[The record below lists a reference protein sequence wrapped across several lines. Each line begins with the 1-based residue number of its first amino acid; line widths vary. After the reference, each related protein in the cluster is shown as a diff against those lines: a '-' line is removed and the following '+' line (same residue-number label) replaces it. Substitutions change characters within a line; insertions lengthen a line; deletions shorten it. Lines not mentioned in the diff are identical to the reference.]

1 MAKTLRLSSDDIP
14 VPNRQAFMTE
24 HFAREVFRVDW
35 RGDSENH
42 ARSFYC
48 HATFTEAGTARLIDA
63 ESLGG
68 FVEKGKTFA
77 RDDPGE
83 TMFIYRERQKS
94 AWFQDPKGQEFL
106 TGQGSIVTFATD
118 VPFKTATQDGHKFSY
133 QAVLLPFAL
142 LDPFNGGDIARAMRR
157 LDASPVNGLLSAF
170 LVELS
175 RHLPALDGEPAAD
188 AVRVL
193 AHLTA
198 VAHGLLDGRDT
209 LAQEAFAV
217 ARVRSARRF
226 MLNSLHSPK
235 LTPAVVAA
243 YLGISPRQLHRDF
256 HPTGISFARS
266 LQEMRLARAKR
277 LVIEQRRMSITEI
290 AFVCGFDSLA
300 TFYRAFKSEYG
311 MTASEMRET
320 TRQDP
325 LG

>member
-35 RGDSENH
+35 QGDSESH
-42 ARSFYC
+42 ARSFFF
-48 HATFTEAGTARLIDA
+48 HATLTETGAARFVEA

-68 FVEKGKTFA
+68 FVEKGKSFT

-83 TMFIYRERQKS
+83 TMFIYREREKS

-118 VPFKTATQDGHKFSY
+118 VPFKTASQNGHKFSY
-133 QAVLLPFAL
+133 QAVLLPLAL
-142 LDPFNGGDIARAMRR
+142 LEPFHRGDIVRAMQK
-157 LDASPVNGLLSAF
+157 LDPSPVNGLLSAF
-170 LVELS
+170 LFDLC
-175 RHLPALDGEPAAD
+175 RHLPALDEEPAAA
-188 AVRVL
+188 AVQVL

-198 VAHGLLDGRDT
+198 VAHGLLDGRDS
-209 LAQEAFAV
+209 LAQEAIAI
-217 ARVRSARRF
+217 ARVRSAHRF
-226 MLNSLHSPK
+226 MLNSLHRPN

-243 YLGISPRQLHRDF
+243 YLGISSRQLHRDF
-256 HPTGISFARS
+256 HPTGTSFARS
-266 LQEMRLARAKR
+266 LQEMRLGRAKR
-277 LVIEQRRMSITEI
+277 LVTEQRRMSITEI
-290 AFVCGFDSLA
+290 AFACGFDSLA

-320 TRQDP
+320 IPPDP
-325 LG
+325 QG